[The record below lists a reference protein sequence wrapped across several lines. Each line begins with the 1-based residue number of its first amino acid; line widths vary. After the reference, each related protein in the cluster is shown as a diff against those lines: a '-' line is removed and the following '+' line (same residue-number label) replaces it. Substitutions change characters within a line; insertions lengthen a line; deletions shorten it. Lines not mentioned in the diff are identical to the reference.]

1 MLLLLA
7 ERCQDRV
14 HMQANAAALADSVQR
29 MAQMALLGLGNAA
42 KLFPD
47 WQDLDEL
54 YAANAEE
61 QPSRVML

>member
-1 MLLLLA
+1 
-7 ERCQDRV
+7 
-14 HMQANAAALADSVQR
+14 MQADAAALADSVQR
-29 MAQMALLGLGNAA
+29 MAQMALLGLGSAA
-42 KLFPD
+42 KIYPD